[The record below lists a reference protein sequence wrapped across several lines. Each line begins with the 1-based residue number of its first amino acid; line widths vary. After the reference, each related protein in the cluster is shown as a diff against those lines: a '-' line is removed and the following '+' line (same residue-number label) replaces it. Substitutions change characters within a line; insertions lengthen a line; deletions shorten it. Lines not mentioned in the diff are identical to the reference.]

1 MADKKSQVDTLKFE
15 VDVLKEE
22 LEKEKTK
29 ARKYYE
35 EAQVLGDKLDWYK
48 RLIPKLIDSLHDT
61 CVKKLDEQHQVYA
74 QDQDGSYY
82 NW

>member
-15 VDVLKEE
+15 VDVLKEK
-22 LEKEKTK
+22 LEKAK
-29 ARKYYE
+29 ARTNEYYE
-35 EAQVLGDKLDWYK
+35 KGEVLKDKLDWYK

-61 CVKKLDEQHQVYA
+61 CVKKLDEQYQMYA